1 MTSLL
6 GKSTIY
12 DMLACIIPGYLL
24 LLLAN
29 LLFAPNITLNI
40 DNVSIAIGV
49 FTLSYLTGLLLKW
62 LMENILNGFLRNTP
76 NRIRRAYKKSNCIFK
91 EGTLP
96 DKEGGLSDKEG
107 TLPDKEGTL
116 PDKEGALPDKEED
129 LMKKYYIAYYKAL
142 KGNMNSSIP
151 TLEAQIAFL
160 RSILPVIF
168 LYLATSYCWLVKIGH
183 GYCLFIFITIIIL
196 IGCIALIW
204 HLQDKL
210 HQLVWEDAYYAEL
223 IDKSVTPTTNNP

>member
-6 GKSTIY
+6 GKSTLY

-24 LLLAN
+24 LQLAK
-29 LLFAPNITLNI
+29 LLFAPNITQNI

-76 NRIRRAYKKSNCIFK
+76 NRIRSAYDKSNCIFK
-91 EGTLP
+91 
-96 DKEGGLSDKEG
+96 KE
-107 TLPDKEGTL
+107 
-116 PDKEGALPDKEED
+116 ALPDKEED
-129 LMKKYYIAYYKAL
+129 LMQKYYIAYYKAL

-223 IDKSVTPTTNNP
+223 IDKSVTPTNNP

>member
-6 GKSTIY
+6 GKSTLY

-24 LLLAN
+24 LQLAK
-29 LLFAPNITLNI
+29 LLFAPNITLEI
-40 DNVSIAIGV
+40 DNVNNVSIAIGV

-76 NRIRRAYKKSNCIFK
+76 NRIRSAYKKSNCIFK

-107 TLPDKEGTL
+107 TLPDKEGT
-116 PDKEGALPDKEED
+116 LPDKEED

>member
-1 MTSLL
+1 
-6 GKSTIY
+6 
-12 DMLACIIPGYLL
+12 MLACIIPGYLL
-24 LLLAN
+24 LQLAK

-76 NRIRRAYKKSNCIFK
+76 NRIRRAYDKSNCIFEK
-91 EGTLP
+91 KDL
-96 DKEGGLSDKEG
+96 L
-107 TLPDKEGTL
+107 
-116 PDKEGALPDKEED
+116 DKEED
-129 LMKKYYIAYYKAL
+129 LMQKYYIAYYKAL

-223 IDKSVTPTTNNP
+223 IDKSVTPTNNP

>member
-6 GKSTIY
+6 GKSTLY

-76 NRIRRAYKKSNCIFK
+76 NRIRRAYKKSNCIF
-91 EGTLP
+91 
-96 DKEGGLSDKEG
+96 KEG

>member
-1 MTSLL
+1 
-6 GKSTIY
+6 
-12 DMLACIIPGYLL
+12 MLACIIPGYLL

-49 FTLSYLTGLLLKW
+49 FTLSYLTGLLLMW

-76 NRIRRAYKKSNCIFK
+76 KRIRNAYDKSNCIFK
-91 EGTLP
+91 
-96 DKEGGLSDKEG
+96 KE
-107 TLPDKEGTL
+107 
-116 PDKEGALPDKEED
+116 ALPDKEED
-129 LMKKYYIAYYKAL
+129 LMQKYYIAYYKAL

-223 IDKSVTPTTNNP
+223 IDKSITPTNNP

>member
-6 GKSTIY
+6 GKSTLY

-96 DKEGGLSDKEG
+96 DKEGVCLTKKGPCLTKKGLCQ
-107 TLPDKEGTL
+107 T
-116 PDKEGALPDKEED
+116 
-129 LMKKYYIAYYKAL
+129 KKGLCQTKKRI
-142 KGNMNSSIP
+142 
-151 TLEAQIAFL
+151 
-160 RSILPVIF
+160 
-168 LYLATSYCWLVKIGH
+168 
-183 GYCLFIFITIIIL
+183 
-196 IGCIALIW
+196 
-204 HLQDKL
+204 
-210 HQLVWEDAYYAEL
+210 
-223 IDKSVTPTTNNP
+223 

>member
-1 MTSLL
+1 
-6 GKSTIY
+6 
-12 DMLACIIPGYLL
+12 MLACIIPGYLL

-29 LLFAPNITLNI
+29 LLFAPNITLVK

-62 LMENILNGFLRNTP
+62 LMENILNGFLRNRP
-76 NRIRRAYKKSNCIFK
+76 NRIRSAYNKSNCIFEK
-91 EGTLP
+91 KDLP
-96 DKEGGLSDKEG
+96 DKEK
-107 TLPDKEGTL
+107 
-116 PDKEGALPDKEED
+116 D
-129 LMKKYYIAYYKAL
+129 LMKKYYMAYYKAL
-142 KGNMNSSIP
+142 KGNTNSSIP

-160 RSILPVIF
+160 RSILPIIF
-168 LYLATSYCWLVKIGH
+168 LYLATSYCWSAKIGH
-183 GYCLFIFITIIIL
+183 GYCVFIFITIIIL

-223 IDKSVTPTTNNP
+223 ANKSGTPTNNP

>member
-1 MTSLL
+1 
-6 GKSTIY
+6 
-12 DMLACIIPGYLL
+12 MLACIIPGYLL
-24 LLLAN
+24 LQLAK
-29 LLFAPNITLNI
+29 LLFAPNITLEI
-40 DNVSIAIGV
+40 ENVSIAIGV

-76 NRIRRAYKKSNCIFK
+76 NRIRNAYDKSNCIFK

-96 DKEGGLSDKEG
+96 DKK
-107 TLPDKEGTL
+107 
-116 PDKEGALPDKEED
+116 GALPDKEED
-129 LMKKYYIAYYKAL
+129 LMQKYYIAYYKAL

-223 IDKSVTPTTNNP
+223 IDKSVTPTNNP

>member
-6 GKSTIY
+6 GKSTLY

-24 LLLAN
+24 LQLAK

-76 NRIRRAYKKSNCIFK
+76 NRIRSAYNKSNCIFK
-91 EGTLP
+91 
-96 DKEGGLSDKEG
+96 K
-107 TLPDKEGTL
+107 
-116 PDKEGALPDKEED
+116 GALPDKEED
-129 LMKKYYIAYYKAL
+129 LMQKYYIAYYKAL

-151 TLEAQIAFL
+151 NIGSTNSFFEK
-160 RSILPVIF
+160 
-168 LYLATSYCWLVKIGH
+168 YLAYYIPIFGNLLLLV
-183 GYCLFIFITIIIL
+183 
-196 IGCIALIW
+196 
-204 HLQDKL
+204 
-210 HQLVWEDAYYAEL
+210 
-223 IDKSVTPTTNNP
+223 S

>member
-1 MTSLL
+1 
-6 GKSTIY
+6 
-12 DMLACIIPGYLL
+12 MLACIIPGYLL

-29 LLFAPNITLNI
+29 LLFAPNITLEI
-40 DNVSIAIGV
+40 DNVSKAIGV

-62 LMENILNGFLRNTP
+62 LMENILNGFLRNRP
-76 NRIRRAYKKSNCIFK
+76 NRIRSAYNKSNCIFK
-91 EGTLP
+91 EETLP
-96 DKEGGLSDKEG
+96 DKKEA
-107 TLPDKEGTL
+107 LPDK
-116 PDKEGALPDKEED
+116 KGALPDKEED
-129 LMKKYYIAYYKAL
+129 LMQKYYIAYYKAL

-223 IDKSVTPTTNNP
+223 IDKSITPTNNP

>member
-1 MTSLL
+1 
-6 GKSTIY
+6 
-12 DMLACIIPGYLL
+12 MLACIIPGYLL
-24 LLLAN
+24 LQLAK

-76 NRIRRAYKKSNCIFK
+76 NRIRSAYDKSNCIFK
-91 EGTLP
+91 
-96 DKEGGLSDKEG
+96 KE
-107 TLPDKEGTL
+107 
-116 PDKEGALPDKEED
+116 ALPDKEED
-129 LMKKYYIAYYKAL
+129 LMQKYYIAYYKAL

-223 IDKSVTPTTNNP
+223 IDKSITPTNNP

>member
-1 MTSLL
+1 
-6 GKSTIY
+6 
-12 DMLACIIPGYLL
+12 MLACIIPGYLL
-24 LLLAN
+24 LQLAK
-29 LLFAPNITLNI
+29 LLFAPNITLEI
-40 DNVSIAIGV
+40 DNVNNVSIAIGV

-76 NRIRRAYKKSNCIFK
+76 NRIRSAYKKSNCIF
-91 EGTLP
+91 
-96 DKEGGLSDKEG
+96 
-107 TLPDKEGTL
+107 KEGTL

-223 IDKSVTPTTNNP
+223 IDKSVTPTNNP

>member
-6 GKSTIY
+6 GKSTLY

-29 LLFAPNITLNI
+29 LLFAPNITLKI
-40 DNVSIAIGV
+40 DNVSKAIGV

-62 LMENILNGFLRNTP
+62 LMENILNGFLRNRP
-76 NRIRRAYKKSNCIFK
+76 NRIRSAYNKSNCIFEK
-91 EGTLP
+91 KDLP
-96 DKEGGLSDKEG
+96 DKEK
-107 TLPDKEGTL
+107 
-116 PDKEGALPDKEED
+116 D
-129 LMKKYYIAYYKAL
+129 LMKKYYMAYYKAL
-142 KGNMNSSIP
+142 KGNTNSSIP

-160 RSILPVIF
+160 RSILPIIF
-168 LYLATSYCWLVKIGH
+168 LYLATSYCWSVKIEH

-223 IDKSVTPTTNNP
+223 IDKSVTPTNNP

>member
-6 GKSTIY
+6 GKSTLY

-24 LLLAN
+24 LQLAK
-29 LLFAPNITLNI
+29 LLFAPNITLEI
-40 DNVSIAIGV
+40 DNVNNVSIAIGV

-76 NRIRRAYKKSNCIFK
+76 NRIRSAYKKSNCIFK

-96 DKEGGLSDKEG
+96 DKEGGLS
-107 TLPDKEGTL
+107 DKEGTL

>member
-1 MTSLL
+1 
-6 GKSTIY
+6 
-12 DMLACIIPGYLL
+12 MLACIIPGYLL
-24 LLLAN
+24 LQLAK

-76 NRIRRAYKKSNCIFK
+76 NRIRSAYDKSNCIFK
-91 EGTLP
+91 
-96 DKEGGLSDKEG
+96 KE
-107 TLPDKEGTL
+107 
-116 PDKEGALPDKEED
+116 ALPDKEED
-129 LMKKYYIAYYKAL
+129 LMQKYYIAYYKAL

-223 IDKSVTPTTNNP
+223 IDKSVTPTNNP

>member
-1 MTSLL
+1 
-6 GKSTIY
+6 
-12 DMLACIIPGYLL
+12 MLACIIPGYLL

-29 LLFAPNITLNI
+29 LLFAPNITLKI
-40 DNVSIAIGV
+40 DNISIAIGV

-76 NRIRRAYKKSNCIFK
+76 NRIRSAYNNSNCIF
-91 EGTLP
+91 
-96 DKEGGLSDKEG
+96 
-107 TLPDKEGTL
+107 
-116 PDKEGALPDKEED
+116 KEGALPDKEED
-129 LMKKYYIAYYKAL
+129 LMQKYYIAYYKAL

-204 HLQDKL
+204 HLQEKL

-223 IDKSVTPTTNNP
+223 IDKSVTPTNNP

>member
-6 GKSTIY
+6 GKSTLY

-24 LLLAN
+24 LQLAK
-29 LLFAPNITLNI
+29 LLFAPNITLKI

-76 NRIRRAYKKSNCIFK
+76 KRIRNAYDKSNSIFK
-91 EGTLP
+91 
-96 DKEGGLSDKEG
+96 KE
-107 TLPDKEGTL
+107 
-116 PDKEGALPDKEED
+116 ALPDKEED
-129 LMKKYYIAYYKAL
+129 LMQKYYIAYYKAL

>member
-1 MTSLL
+1 MVSYATHQ
-6 GKSTIY
+6 IE
-12 DMLACIIPGYLL
+12 
-24 LLLAN
+24 
-29 LLFAPNITLNI
+29 FAEHTTNQI
-40 DNVSIAIGV
+40 VYS
-49 FTLSYLTGLLLKW
+49 
-62 LMENILNGFLRNTP
+62 R
-76 NRIRRAYKKSNCIFK
+76 KKN
-91 EGTLP
+91 
-96 DKEGGLSDKEG
+96 
-107 TLPDKEGTL
+107 
-116 PDKEGALPDKEED
+116 LPDKEED
-129 LMKKYYIAYYKAL
+129 LMQKYYIAYYKAL

-223 IDKSVTPTTNNP
+223 IDKSVTPTNNP

>member
-6 GKSTIY
+6 GKSTLY

-24 LLLAN
+24 LQLAK
-29 LLFAPNITLNI
+29 LLFAPNITLEI
-40 DNVSIAIGV
+40 DNVNNVSIAIGV

-76 NRIRRAYKKSNCIFK
+76 NRIRSAYKKSNCIFK

-96 DKEGGLSDKEG
+96 DKEGALS
-107 TLPDKEGTL
+107 DKEGTL

-223 IDKSVTPTTNNP
+223 IDNSVTPTTNNP

>member
-6 GKSTIY
+6 GKSTLY

-24 LLLAN
+24 LQLAK
-29 LLFAPNITLNI
+29 LLFAPNITLEI
-40 DNVSIAIGV
+40 ENVSIAIGV

-76 NRIRRAYKKSNCIFK
+76 KRIRNAYDKSNCIFK
-91 EGTLP
+91 
-96 DKEGGLSDKEG
+96 KE
-107 TLPDKEGTL
+107 
-116 PDKEGALPDKEED
+116 ALPDKEED
-129 LMKKYYIAYYKAL
+129 LMQKYYIAYYKAL

>member
-6 GKSTIY
+6 GKSTLY

-24 LLLAN
+24 LQLAK

-76 NRIRRAYKKSNCIFK
+76 NRIRSAYDKSNCIFK
-91 EGTLP
+91 
-96 DKEGGLSDKEG
+96 KE
-107 TLPDKEGTL
+107 
-116 PDKEGALPDKEED
+116 ALPDKEED
-129 LMKKYYIAYYKAL
+129 LMQKYYIAYYKAL

-168 LYLATSYCWLVKIGH
+168 LYFATSYCWLVKIGH

-223 IDKSVTPTTNNP
+223 IDKSVTPTNNP

>member
-6 GKSTIY
+6 GKSTLY

-24 LLLAN
+24 LQLAK
-29 LLFAPNITLNI
+29 LLFAPNITLEI
-40 DNVSIAIGV
+40 DNVNNVSIAIGV

-76 NRIRRAYKKSNCIFK
+76 NRIRSAYKKSNCIFK

-96 DKEGGLSDKEG
+96 DKEGGLS
-107 TLPDKEGTL
+107 DKEGTL

-168 LYLATSYCWLVKIGH
+168 LYLATSYCWLVKIEH

>member
-6 GKSTIY
+6 GKSTLY

-24 LLLAN
+24 LQLAK
-29 LLFAPNITLNI
+29 LLFAPNITLKI
-40 DNVSIAIGV
+40 ENVSIAIGV

-62 LMENILNGFLRNTP
+62 LMENILNSSLRNTP
-76 NRIRRAYKKSNCIFK
+76 NRIRRAYDKSNCIFEK
-91 EGTLP
+91 K
-96 DKEGGLSDKEG
+96 D
-107 TLPDKEGTL
+107 
-116 PDKEGALPDKEED
+116 LPDKEED
-129 LMKKYYIAYYKAL
+129 LMQKYYIAYYKAL

-168 LYLATSYCWLVKIGH
+168 LYLATSHCWSAEIEQ
-183 GYCLFIFITIIIL
+183 GYCLYFFISIVL
-196 IGCIALIW
+196 LVGCATLMY

-223 IDKSVTPTTNNP
+223 ANKSGTPTNNP

>member
-6 GKSTIY
+6 GKSTLY

-24 LLLAN
+24 LQLAK
-29 LLFAPNITLNI
+29 LLFAPNITLEI
-40 DNVSIAIGV
+40 DNVNNVSIAIGV

-76 NRIRRAYKKSNCIFK
+76 NRIRSAYKKSNCIF
-91 EGTLP
+91 
-96 DKEGGLSDKEG
+96 KEG

-168 LYLATSYCWLVKIGH
+168 LYLATSYCWSVKIEH

-196 IGCIALIW
+196 IGCITLIW

>member
-6 GKSTIY
+6 GKSTLY

-29 LLFAPNITLNI
+29 LLFAPNITLEI
-40 DNVSIAIGV
+40 ENVSIAIGV

-76 NRIRRAYKKSNCIFK
+76 NRIRSAYNKSNCIFK
-91 EGTLP
+91 KG
-96 DKEGGLSDKEG
+96 D
-107 TLPDKEGTL
+107 
-116 PDKEGALPDKEED
+116 LPDKEED
-129 LMKKYYIAYYKAL
+129 LMQKYYIAYYKAL

-223 IDKSVTPTTNNP
+223 IDKSVTPTNNP

>member
-6 GKSTIY
+6 GKSTLY

-76 NRIRRAYKKSNCIFK
+76 KRIRNAYDKSNCIFK
-91 EGTLP
+91 
-96 DKEGGLSDKEG
+96 KE
-107 TLPDKEGTL
+107 
-116 PDKEGALPDKEED
+116 ALPDKEED
-129 LMKKYYIAYYKAL
+129 LMQKYYIAYYKAL

-223 IDKSVTPTTNNP
+223 IDKSITPTNNP

>member
-1 MTSLL
+1 
-6 GKSTIY
+6 
-12 DMLACIIPGYLL
+12 MLACIIPGYLL
-24 LLLAN
+24 LQLAK

-76 NRIRRAYKKSNCIFK
+76 NRIRRAYDKSNCIFK
-91 EGTLP
+91 
-96 DKEGGLSDKEG
+96 KE
-107 TLPDKEGTL
+107 
-116 PDKEGALPDKEED
+116 ALPDKEED
-129 LMKKYYIAYYKAL
+129 LMQKYYIAYYKAL

>member
-1 MTSLL
+1 
-6 GKSTIY
+6 
-12 DMLACIIPGYLL
+12 MLACIIPGYLL
-24 LLLAN
+24 LQLAK
-29 LLFAPNITLNI
+29 LLFAPNITLEI
-40 DNVSIAIGV
+40 DNVNNVSIAIGV

-76 NRIRRAYKKSNCIFK
+76 NRIRSAYKKSNCIFK

-107 TLPDKEGTL
+107 TLPDKEGT
-116 PDKEGALPDKEED
+116 LPDKEED

>member
-1 MTSLL
+1 
-6 GKSTIY
+6 
-12 DMLACIIPGYLL
+12 
-24 LLLAN
+24 
-29 LLFAPNITLNI
+29 
-40 DNVSIAIGV
+40 
-49 FTLSYLTGLLLKW
+49 
-62 LMENILNGFLRNTP
+62 MENILNGFLRNRP
-76 NRIRRAYKKSNCIFK
+76 NRIRSAYNKSNCIFK

-168 LYLATSYCWLVKIGH
+168 
-183 GYCLFIFITIIIL
+183 
-196 IGCIALIW
+196 
-204 HLQDKL
+204 
-210 HQLVWEDAYYAEL
+210 E
-223 IDKSVTPTTNNP
+223 SVN

>member
-1 MTSLL
+1 
-6 GKSTIY
+6 
-12 DMLACIIPGYLL
+12 MLACIIPGYLL
-24 LLLAN
+24 LKLAK
-29 LLFAPNITLNI
+29 LLFAPNITLEI
-40 DNVSIAIGV
+40 DNVNNVSIAIGV

-76 NRIRRAYKKSNCIFK
+76 NRIRSAYKKSNCIFK
-91 EGTLP
+91 EG
-96 DKEGGLSDKEG
+96 GLS
-107 TLPDKEGTL
+107 DKEGTL

>member
-1 MTSLL
+1 MVSYATHQ
-6 GKSTIY
+6 IE
-12 DMLACIIPGYLL
+12 
-24 LLLAN
+24 
-29 LLFAPNITLNI
+29 FAEHTTNQI
-40 DNVSIAIGV
+40 VYSRKRSARQRR
-49 FTLSYLTGLLLKW
+49 
-62 LMENILNGFLRNTP
+62 GFN
-76 NRIRRAYKKSNCIFK
+76 A
-91 EGTLP
+91 
-96 DKEGGLSDKEG
+96 
-107 TLPDKEGTL
+107 
-116 PDKEGALPDKEED
+116 
-129 LMKKYYIAYYKAL
+129 KYYIAYYKAL

>member
-6 GKSTIY
+6 GKSTLY

-24 LLLAN
+24 LQLAK
-29 LLFAPNITLNI
+29 LLFAPNITLEI
-40 DNVSIAIGV
+40 DNVNNVSIAIGV

-76 NRIRRAYKKSNCIFK
+76 NRIRRAYDKSNCIFEK
-91 EGTLP
+91 K
-96 DKEGGLSDKEG
+96 D
-107 TLPDKEGTL
+107 
-116 PDKEGALPDKEED
+116 LPDKEED
-129 LMKKYYIAYYKAL
+129 LMQKYYIAYYKAL

>member
-1 MTSLL
+1 
-6 GKSTIY
+6 
-12 DMLACIIPGYLL
+12 MLACIIPGYLL
-24 LLLAN
+24 LQLAK
-29 LLFAPNITLNI
+29 LLFAPNITLEI
-40 DNVSIAIGV
+40 DNVNNVSIAIGV

-76 NRIRRAYKKSNCIFK
+76 NRIRSAYKKSNCIFK

-107 TLPDKEGTL
+107 TLPDKE
-116 PDKEGALPDKEED
+116 EALPDKEED
-129 LMKKYYIAYYKAL
+129 LMQKYYIAYYKAL

-168 LYLATSYCWLVKIGH
+168 LYLATSYCWSVKIGH